1 MSPVRRETA
10 GMKPVLMLIAAAGLA
25 LLATACSGSPT
36 PVTAGGTS
44 TAESTSSAGGS
55 PSAVAYSHCMRSHGV
70 PDFPDPAS
78 NGSLPKTSAQAL
90 GVSSSRFQA
99 AQRACQPQ
107 LPAATSTQQQARQC
121 LLAGNCPQALVQQML
136 AADRRFAA
144 CMRSHGVPGW
154 PDPTLDSEGRPV
166 FNLVPA
172 GISHAATHSPPVSDK
187 LAQCGRLDPATVA
200 LESN

>member
-1 MSPVRRETA
+1 MI
-10 GMKPVLMLIAAAGLA
+10 IAAVGLA
-25 LLATACSGSPT
+25 LLAAACSGSPA

-44 TAESTSSAGGS
+44 TSTAESTSS
-55 PSAVAYSHCMRSHGV
+55 PSAVTYSHCMRSHGV
-70 PDFPDPAS
+70 PDYPDPAS
-78 NGSLPKTSAQAL
+78 NGSLPKTSAQSL

-99 AQRACQPQ
+99 AQRACQPE
-107 LPAATSTQQQARQC
+107 LPAATSSQQQARQC
-121 LLAGNCPQALVQQML
+121 LEAGDCPQALVQQML

-154 PDPTLDSEGRPV
+154 PDPTIGSGGRPV

-172 GISHAATHSPPVSDK
+172 GITHSQTHSPPISDK
-187 LAQCGRLDPATVA
+187 LAECGRLDPAPVA